1 MHTHIYEENEH
12 PEKESETKN
21 FYFNVMNLSAKFER
35 EWEIPEIQSR
45 LFILL

>member
-1 MHTHIYEENEH
+1 MKNLSPMITHKQYAHTHLYEENEH

-35 EWEIPEIQSR
+35 E
-45 LFILL
+45 